1 MGFPIVQTT
10 YYLTNRLVAE
20 KNAALAAPTL
30 FSAARCGLGQNI
42 ITPNSNSVYTDMDE
56 GGYTGYAE
64 PATIVW
70 SALLNET
77 DGSVTT
83 LSPSQLFRCT
93 GSSSVTMNNFFI
105 NDGVGISSVTM
116 MGSSST
122 GILGSGQIVP
132 GKGFSS
138 VGDGFGL
145 TIAWNT
151 GVATLNCEATA
162 TS

>member
-1 MGFPIVQTT
+1 MGWPIVQTT
-10 YYLTNRLVAE
+10 YYLANRLTAE

-42 ITPNSNSVYTDMDE
+42 ITPNAGTVYSDLDE

-70 SALLNET
+70 SALINET

-93 GSSSVTMNNFFI
+93 GSSSISINNFFI
-105 NDGVGISSVTM
+105 NDGVGVSSVTN

-122 GILGSGQIVP
+122 GILGSGQVVP
-132 GKGFSS
+132 AKGFANI
-138 VGDGFGL
+138 GDGFGI
-145 TIAWNT
+145 TIAWNS

>member
-1 MGFPIVQTT
+1 MGWPIIQTT
-10 YYLTNRLVAE
+10 YYLTNRLTAE
-20 KNAALAAPTL
+20 KNASLAAPTL
-30 FSAARCGLGQNI
+30 FSAARCGLGQSI
-42 ITPNSNSVYTDMDE
+42 ITPHAASVYTDMDE

-83 LSPSQLFRCT
+83 LSASQLFRCT
-93 GSSSVTMNNFFI
+93 GSSSITINNFFV

-122 GILGSGQIVP
+122 GILGSGQVNP
-132 GKGFSS
+132 GIGFANP
-138 VGDGFGL
+138 GDGFGL
-145 TIAWNT
+145 TVAWNS